1 MKKLILI
8 AVVFFAANFSLSA
21 QNMEQR
27 AINRAEAVA
36 RQCIAE
42 LDFPNN
48 LEFVSAA
55 EPYVACEY
63 RSIPNP
69 NNMGYKV
76 TVFGRTQCPPNLVC
90 IQVIYPIATVYVGC
104 GGAIDR
110 VECGVAA
117 E

>member
-8 AVVFFAANFSLSA
+8 AILFLSANFSLSA

-42 LDFPNN
+42 LDYPSN
-48 LEFVSAA
+48 LELVSSTQ
-55 EPYVACEY
+55 PHVACDY
-63 RSIPNP
+63 RTIPNP

-76 TVFGRTQCPPNLVC
+76 IIWGRTQCPPNNVC
-90 IQVIYPIATVYVGC
+90 IQVIYPIATVYVDC
-104 GGAIDR
+104 SGAIES
-110 VECGVAA
+110 VQCGIAA